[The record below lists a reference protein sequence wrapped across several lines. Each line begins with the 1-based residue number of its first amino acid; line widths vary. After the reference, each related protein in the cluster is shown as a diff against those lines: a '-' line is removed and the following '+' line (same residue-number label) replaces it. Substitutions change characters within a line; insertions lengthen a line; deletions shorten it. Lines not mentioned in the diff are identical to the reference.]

1 MSTTITI
8 GDKEY
13 TLRFEENPS
22 LDRVEEATD
31 LFCQEMSKD
40 TLGVFLTWGDQNL
53 FRPMTGAMVYAILR
67 VSGHLYVAT
76 DENDKLVGFTAWLP
90 KGNKLYE
97 TNPPEEMNS
106 KYFMDYQTQLP
117 QEAGPVIGKTMA
129 EASAHIDQVTKIP
142 NAEKETYWCMLA
154 VVSKPYQ
161 QHGIGTALFQL
172 AFAKAKEVKL
182 DLALATTWDK
192 NLVYY
197 TRPQLGFTV
206 AGHTQ
211 MAADTKYPWDNYVLL
226 RKYEEL

>member
-53 FRPMTGAMVYAILR
+53 FRPMTGANGLCDSSR
-67 VSGHLYVAT
+67 VRAL
-76 DENDKLVGFTAWLP
+76 
-90 KGNKLYE
+90 GNKLYE

-172 AFAKAKEVKL
+172 AFAKAKEAKL